1 MSCVRLCRA
10 LCPPPRRPRVEQQE
24 LDLAMSQNTLP
35 AAPKRSLLVILL
47 VLISVVAC
55 GAAGYSWWLL
65 QQHKN
70 GAEPAAAKQQPP
82 AAPVFMPLD
91 TFTVNLVTPD
101 NNPDRV
107 LYIGLTLRLPDES
120 TRRQLNDFLPEVR
133 SRLLMLLSRQEA
145 SQLANEQGK
154 QRLVAQIKDVLSPPL
169 VKGQPKQVVSDVLFT
184 AFILR

>member
-1 MSCVRLCRA
+1 
-10 LCPPPRRPRVEQQE
+10 
-24 LDLAMSQNTLP
+24 MSQNSLP
-35 AAPKRSLLVILL
+35 TTAKKRPILVILL
-47 VLISVVAC
+47 VLITLGAC
-55 GAAGYSWWLL
+55 SAAGYIWWQM
-65 QQHKN
+65 QQNKD
-70 GAEPAAAKQQPP
+70 GKPTATAKEQPP

-101 NNPDRV
+101 NDPERV
-107 LYIGLTLRLPDES
+107 LYIGLTLRLPDEA

-145 SQLANEQGK
+145 GQLASEQGK
-154 QRLVAQIKDVLSPPL
+154 QQLVAEIKDVLSTPL

>member
-1 MSCVRLCRA
+1 
-10 LCPPPRRPRVEQQE
+10 
-24 LDLAMSQNTLP
+24 MSQNTLP

-47 VLISVVAC
+47 VLITVAAC
-55 GAAGYSWWLL
+55 GAAGYSWWQLKH
-65 QQHKN
+65 HKD
-70 GAEPAAAKQQPP
+70 GTQPAVKAQPP

-107 LYIGLTLRLPDES
+107 LYIGLTLRLPDEN

-145 SQLANEQGK
+145 GQLSSEQGK
-154 QRLVAQIKDVLSPPL
+154 QQLVAQIKDVLSPPL

>member
-1 MSCVRLCRA
+1 
-10 LCPPPRRPRVEQQE
+10 
-24 LDLAMSQNTLP
+24 MSQNTLP
-35 AAPKRSLLVILL
+35 TAAKKRSLLVILL
-47 VLISVVAC
+47 LLITVAAC

-65 QQHKN
+65 QQKN
-70 GAEPAAAKQQPP
+70 DGAPVAAEPQPP
-82 AAPVFMPLD
+82 TAPVFMPLD
-91 TFTVNLVTPD
+91 TFTVNLLTPD

-107 LYIGLTLRLPDES
+107 LYIGLTLRLPDEA

-145 SQLANEQGK
+145 AQLANEQGK
-154 QRLVAQIKDVLSPPL
+154 QQLVAQIKDVLSPPL

>member
-1 MSCVRLCRA
+1 
-10 LCPPPRRPRVEQQE
+10 
-24 LDLAMSQNTLP
+24 
-35 AAPKRSLLVILL
+35 
-47 VLISVVAC
+47 
-55 GAAGYSWWLL
+55 
-65 QQHKN
+65 
-70 GAEPAAAKQQPP
+70 
-82 AAPVFMPLD
+82 MPLD

-169 VKGQPKQVVSDVLFT
+169 VKDNRSRWSAMCCSPPSYCGNHYGRQHSFT
-184 AFILR
+184 GRDRRLAQRRQRG

>member
-1 MSCVRLCRA
+1 
-10 LCPPPRRPRVEQQE
+10 
-24 LDLAMSQNTLP
+24 MSQNTLP
-35 AAPKRSLLVILL
+35 TAAKKRSLLVILL
-47 VLISVVAC
+47 LLITVAAC

-65 QQHKN
+65 QQKN
-70 GAEPAAAKQQPP
+70 DGAPVAAKPQPP
-82 AAPVFMPLD
+82 TAPVFMPLD
-91 TFTVNLVTPD
+91 TFTVNLLTPD

-107 LYIGLTLRLPDES
+107 LYIGLTLRLPDEA

-145 SQLANEQGK
+145 AQLANEQGK
-154 QRLVAQIKDVLSPPL
+154 QQLVAQIKDVLSPPL

>member
-1 MSCVRLCRA
+1 
-10 LCPPPRRPRVEQQE
+10 
-24 LDLAMSQNTLP
+24 
-35 AAPKRSLLVILL
+35 
-47 VLISVVAC
+47 
-55 GAAGYSWWLL
+55 
-65 QQHKN
+65 
-70 GAEPAAAKQQPP
+70 
-82 AAPVFMPLD
+82 MPLD

-133 SRLLMLLSRQEA
+133 SRLLMLLSVRKRA
-145 SQLANEQGK
+145 SWPMNKGSNSWWR
-154 QRLVAQIKDVLSPPL
+154 RLDVLSPPL

>member
-1 MSCVRLCRA
+1 
-10 LCPPPRRPRVEQQE
+10 
-24 LDLAMSQNTLP
+24 MSQNTL
-35 AAPKRSLLVILL
+35 ATAPKKRPLLVILL
-47 VLISVVAC
+47 LLITVAAC

-65 QQHKN
+65 QQN
-70 GAEPAAAKQQPP
+70 NDGAPAAAKPQPP

-91 TFTVNLVTPD
+91 TFTVNLLTPD

-107 LYIGLTLRLPDES
+107 LYIGLTLRLPDEA

-145 SQLANEQGK
+145 AQLANEQGK
-154 QRLVAQIKDVLSPPL
+154 QQLVAQIKDVLSPPL